1 MKSSGKEAIKLI
13 LGEVPLTAELYWL
26 VRQRGRPIQS
36 RFSLRRLQSSLPD
49 AVEQALRFARSAP
62 KGKRVFVFAT
72 LHYWIE
78 HAAMLS
84 VALAGLGHEVTLGFL
99 PYAEWQTPI
108 NRFDLRRQNIYA
120 KRVLAQAAP
129 LFQAVS
135 LLDLSRVATL
145 PPELAALIDQ
155 VTVYDTQYTL
165 QIEEVDRTHEVFR
178 LRQQR
183 NQAAAAAVLDWFKQ
197 RRPDVVIVPNGTIQ
211 ELGVVFRVARFLHI
225 PVVTYEFGEQRERI
239 WIAQDRE
246 IMRQETD
253 LLWSVRANKP
263 LNEAQLERVRALY
276 AARQNGQLVENFAR
290 QWQGS
295 PSKGGQEARAA
306 LGLDGRPVVL
316 LATNVLG
323 DSLTLGR
330 NIFSHTMAEWVARS
344 VQYFAGLPEVQLVIR
359 VHPGE
364 VLTHG
369 VSMVDVVREVLPRL
383 PEHIHLIG
391 PKDKI
396 NTYDLV
402 DVADLGLV
410 YTTTVGMEMAM
421 MGVPVIVAGQTHY
434 RGRGFTHDPDS
445 WVAYYKQIGQ
455 VLHNPQ
461 AHRLPSA
468 LVERAWRYAYSFYF
482 EFPRPFPWHL
492 VRMWEDVEKRPV
504 SEVLSPEGQAK
515 YGTTFRYLVGDAI
528 DWREIVEDG
537 RDGAVHADG

>member
-1 MKSSGKEAIKLI
+1 
-13 LGEVPLTAELYWL
+13 
-26 VRQRGRPIQS
+26 
-36 RFSLRRLQSSLPD
+36 
-49 AVEQALRFARSAP
+49 
-62 KGKRVFVFAT
+62 
-72 LHYWIE
+72 
-78 HAAMLS
+78 
-84 VALAGLGHEVTLGFL
+84 
-99 PYAEWQTPI
+99 
-108 NRFDLRRQNIYA
+108 
-120 KRVLAQAAP
+120 
-129 LFQAVS
+129 
-135 LLDLSRVATL
+135 
-145 PPELAALIDQ
+145 
-155 VTVYDTQYTL
+155 
-165 QIEEVDRTHEVFR
+165 
-178 LRQQR
+178 
-183 NQAAAAAVLDWFKQ
+183 
-197 RRPDVVIVPNGTIQ
+197 
-211 ELGVVFRVARFLHI
+211 
-225 PVVTYEFGEQRERI
+225 
-239 WIAQDRE
+239 
-246 IMRQETD
+246 
-253 LLWSVRANKP
+253 
-263 LNEAQLERVRALY
+263 
-276 AARQNGQLVENFAR
+276 
-290 QWQGS
+290 
-295 PSKGGQEARAA
+295 
-306 LGLDGRPVVL
+306 
-316 LATNVLG
+316 
-323 DSLTLGR
+323 
-330 NIFSHTMAEWVARS
+330 MAEWVARS

-369 VSMVDVVREVLPRL
+369 LSMVDVVHEVLPRL

-461 AHRLPSA
+461 AHRLPPA

-504 SEVLSPEGQAK
+504 SEVLAPEGLAK
-515 YGTTFRYLVGDAI
+515 YGPTFRYLVGEAI